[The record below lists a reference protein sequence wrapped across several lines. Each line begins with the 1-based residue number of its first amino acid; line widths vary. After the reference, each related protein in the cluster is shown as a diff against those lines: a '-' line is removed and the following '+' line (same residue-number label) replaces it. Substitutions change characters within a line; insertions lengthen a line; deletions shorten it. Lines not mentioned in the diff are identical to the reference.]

1 MNLIKKTSGKLLV
14 LSGLI
19 LLSNHIA
26 FAQKKGAS
34 SVHAPSADTTRKI
47 PVINASTI
55 RPYKEVVAA
64 GSRVMKSFFQVDIV
78 KDRYLLEI
86 PDSLLKRELLTV
98 TRIEKGG
105 AGSGA
110 YSGDELGRKVITFEQ
125 VPGDKLAM
133 RSVRFGILT
142 TDTSRN
148 GMSNSLKNNEVQSI
162 EAIFPIKA
170 VNKVTKSTVI
180 DITDF
185 LNSKSM
191 TSAFTMPVGPTDP
204 FATLVPDRCYI
215 DHIQAFQGNI
225 EIKTVK
231 TIIRGQSVT
240 MELNTSILLLPG
252 IPMKP
257 RLKDSRIGFFSNG
270 FLDLDINPHGVGF
283 TNYIQR
289 WRMEPKPE
297 DIEKYKRGELVEPA
311 KPIII
316 YIDPATPKK
325 WVPYLIAGINDWQ
338 KAFEQAGFKN
348 AISGREVPVSD
359 STWSMNDARHSMVVY
374 KPSATENAM
383 GPNVNDPRSGEILET
398 HIHWYHNVMNLIQ
411 NWYTIQAGAIDPRAG
426 KGELDDELMGQLIR
440 FVSSHEVGHTLGLEH
455 NFGASSTVPV
465 EKLRDKAWVE
475 EHGHTPSIMDYARFN
490 YVAQPEDHIGEKGIF
505 PRVGDYDKWA
515 IEWGYKWL
523 PQFKTAEE
531 EKPYMNKWI
540 IEKLA
545 SGKQYFYGSQLDP
558 ITDSFPVMTSD
569 PRDQN
574 EDLGDDAMLASSYGI
589 KNLKRIEPA
598 FLDWGRKPNGNYDRS
613 AALYTELVGE
623 YSRFMGHVSR
633 NIGGIYATPKTVEQ
647 SGPEFEVVDKA
658 KQKRAMAFLQQ
669 QLFATP
675 YWLMDKKLY
684 AVSNASFYD
693 VTRFQSAMLGSMLS
707 FSRIYQLID
716 AEKRFPGKAYTAAEM
731 LSDLKKGIF
740 SELPAHQM
748 ISSYRRSL
756 QNQYVIALIDYIK
769 KDDLNEVTA
778 IVTANAKSLA
788 TEIRKAVV
796 QAPNSITR
804 EHLRA
809 LYSHLDMALN
819 PRNVINVH
827 APV

>member
-1 MNLIKKTSGKLLV
+1 MNLHKKASSKLLI
-14 LSGLI
+14 LSGLL
-19 LLSNHIA
+19 LLSNNIA

-34 SVHAPSADTTRKI
+34 SLHAPTADTTKKN
-47 PVINASTI
+47 PVINASAI
-55 RPYKEVVAA
+55 RPYKDVVTP

-98 TRIEKGG
+98 TRIEKGTAG
-105 AGSGA
+105 AGS
-110 YSGDELGRKVITFEQ
+110 YSGDELGRTVITFEP

-133 RSVRFGILT
+133 RSVRFGILA
-142 TDTSRN
+142 TDTTGN

-162 EAIFPIKA
+162 EAIFPVKA
-170 VNKVTKSTVI
+170 VNKDTKSTVI

-191 TSAFTMPVGPTDP
+191 TSAFTVPMGPVDL
-204 FATLVPDRCYI
+204 FATQVPDRCYI
-215 DHIQAFQGNI
+215 DRVQAFPGNI

-231 TIIRGQSVT
+231 TVIRGQSVT
-240 MELNTSILLLPG
+240 MELNTSILLLPKV
-252 IPMKP
+252 PMKP
-257 RLKDSRIGFFSNG
+257 RLKDNRIGFFSNG
-270 FLDLDINPHGVGF
+270 FLDLDINPHGVGV
-283 TNYIQR
+283 TKYIQR
-289 WRMEPKPE
+289 WRMEPKVE
-297 DIEKYKRGELVEPA
+297 DIEKYSRGELVEPA

-348 AISGREVPVSD
+348 AISGREAPVND
-359 STWSMNDARHSMVVY
+359 TTWSMNDARHSVLVY
-374 KPSATENAM
+374 KPSSIANAM

-426 KGELDDELMGQLIR
+426 KAELDDELMGQLIR

-465 EKLRDKAWVE
+465 EKLRDKEWLE
-475 EHGHTPSIMDYARFN
+475 IHGHTPSIMDYARFN
-490 YVAQPEDHIGEKGIF
+490 YVAQPEDHISEKGIF
-505 PRVGDYDKWA
+505 PHIGDYDKWA

-540 IEKLA
+540 VEKLA
-545 SGKQYFYGSQLDP
+545 SGKQYFYGSQLDA
-558 ITDSFPVMTSD
+558 ITDMFPTTTSD

-589 KNLKRIEPA
+589 KNLKRIAPK
-598 FLDWGRKPNGNYDRS
+598 FLEWGRKPNSNYDR
-613 AALYTELVGE
+613 AAVLYTELVGE
-623 YSRFMGHVSR
+623 YGRFMSHVAR

-647 SGPEFEVVDKA
+647 PGPEFEIVDKA

-684 AVSNASFYD
+684 AVSSASFNE
-693 VTRFQSAMLGSMLS
+693 VTRLQSTMLGSMLS
-707 FSRIYQLID
+707 FVTLYQLID
-716 AEKRFPGKAYTAAEM
+716 AEKRFPGKAYTAAEV
-731 LSDLKKGIF
+731 LTDLKRGIF
-740 SELPAHQM
+740 SELPAHQT
-748 ISSYRRSL
+748 ISGYRRSL
-756 QNQYVIALIDYIK
+756 QNQYVTALVDYIK
-769 KDDLNEVTA
+769 KDDLSEATA

-788 TEIRKAVV
+788 TEIRKAVA
-796 QAPNSITR
+796 QAPDAMTK

-809 LYSHLDMALN
+809 LYTHLDRALN
-819 PRNVINVH
+819 PGNVISVH